1 MLPPPKLLSL
11 LLALLFLISGCGTG
25 EPTSG
30 KAARE
35 ESGAA
40 SASPP
45 PVEDEVDEDTQA
57 TIRIYQLQLTTGTEK
72 GGDRVRIM
80 VNNTAP
86 ELRITLTG
94 PIDQEGRS
102 VTVCSVTDETSLPP
116 STQCVLP
123 VSGRPVDLPAA
134 PGVRGAEISLAG
146 RSPLVDLG
154 EIALTYIAEDRE
166 VKVLLPNLQPAPQ
179 DASCAPRGCPS
190 FEMNPARNG
199 ELRATASWGE
209 PGSALVDIRTAVPA
223 PDTGTAATP
232 PVYTVISSSTSASS
246 TGPGSVSVAA
256 TINSRE
262 SSILALT
269 NNGTGALLFPV
280 LEATWP

>member
-1 MLPPPKLLSL
+1 M
-11 LLALLFLISGCGTG
+11 LALALVLVACGPG
-25 EPTSG
+25 QRTSG
-30 KAARE
+30 KAARQ

-45 PVEDEVDEDTQA
+45 PVEEAADDDPQA
-57 TIRIYQLQLTTGTEK
+57 TLRIYQLQLTTGTEK

-86 ELRITLTG
+86 DLRITLTG

-123 VSGRPVDLPAA
+123 VSDRPVDLPAVA
-134 PGVRGAEISLAG
+134 GVRGAEISLAG
-146 RSPLVDLG
+146 RSPLVDLQ
-154 EIALTYIAEDRE
+154 EIALTYTAGNRE
-166 VKVLLPNLQPAPQ
+166 VKVLLPNLQPAPK

-223 PDTGTAATP
+223 PDTDTAATP
-232 PVYTVISSSTSASS
+232 PVYTVVSSSTSASS
-246 TGPGSVSVAA
+246 TGPGSVSVGA
-256 TINSRE
+256 TLKSGD

-269 NNGTGALLFPV
+269 NNGTEALLFPV

>member
-1 MLPPPKLLSL
+1 MV
-11 LLALLFLISGCGTG
+11 GCGPG
-25 EPTSG
+25 ERTSG

-40 SASPP
+40 SASPS
-45 PVEDEVDEDTQA
+45 PVEEVVDEDAQA

-80 VNNTAP
+80 VNNAAP
-86 ELRITLTG
+86 DLRLTLTG

-146 RSPLVDLG
+146 RSPLVDLE
-154 EIALTYIAEDRE
+154 EIALTYTAENRE
-166 VKVLLPNLQPAPQ
+166 VKFLLPNLQPAPT

-199 ELRATASWGE
+199 ELRATAGWGE

-223 PDTGTAATP
+223 PDIDTAATP
-232 PVYTVISSSTSASS
+232 PAYTVVSSSTSAST
-246 TGPGSVSVAA
+246 TGPGSVSVTA
-256 TINSRE
+256 TLKSRE

-269 NNGTGALLFPV
+269 NNGTEALLFPV